1 VSRISIAYQAPAW
14 PASMSSNGISKY
26 VERVLPA
33 LMSMGVE
40 PLVFAFDHGGA
51 LPGGVP
57 SFPVEYRPQSLLEK
71 VYRKLSPAGFDRFRF
86 RRSFLP
92 VLKAHGV
99 DILEMEEARG
109 DSLYLGDDP
118 GVKVVLRL
126 HGPWFLNGAALG
138 LREDAVFAQRVE
150 RERQAILAA
159 KHITAPSQDVIDRTA
174 AYYRIDLSRAVCIP
188 NPIEIPPE
196 TDCWQASLADP
207 HLLLFV
213 GRFDRH
219 KGADILLQAFAKLKA
234 RHPLLRLAFVGPDR
248 GLVGANGEVVGLKAY
263 LASELPPA
271 VVDAIDCLGE
281 LGQAD
286 IGQLRRKALLTVAPS
301 RYDNFP
307 YTVLE
312 SLSLGCPT
320 IASDAGGAS
329 EMITSGVNGWLF
341 ESGSVDSLADVISK
355 ALSQGRGLGEMA
367 HAGRVS
373 VIERYSPEVVARRLY
388 EHYRS
393 ML

>member
-1 VSRISIAYQAPAW
+1 MSRISIAYQAPAW

-33 LMSMGVE
+33 LMSMGVD
-40 PLVFAFDHGGA
+40 PLVFAYDHSRA
-51 LPGGVP
+51 SQGGVP
-57 SFPVEYRPQSLLEK
+57 SFPIEYRPQGLLEK
-71 VYRKLSPAGFDRFRF
+71 VYRKLSPAGFDRYRF
-86 RRSFLP
+86 RKSFLP
-92 VLKAHGV
+92 VLKAHQV

-109 DSLYLGDDP
+109 DSIYLGEHP

-138 LREDAVFAQRVE
+138 LREDDVFAQRVE

-159 KHITAPSQDVIDRTA
+159 KYITAPSQDVIDRTA
-174 AYYRIDLSRAVCIP
+174 AHYGIDLSRAVCIP

-196 TDCWQASLADP
+196 ADCWRADAADP
-207 HLLLFV
+207 HLVLFV

-248 GLVGANGEVVGLKAY
+248 GLAGPNGEVVGLKAY
-263 LASELPPA
+263 MASELPPA

-341 ESGSVDSLADVISK
+341 ESGSVESLADVISK
-355 ALSQGRGLGEMA
+355 ALSQGRGLSEMA

-388 EHYRS
+388 DHYRS